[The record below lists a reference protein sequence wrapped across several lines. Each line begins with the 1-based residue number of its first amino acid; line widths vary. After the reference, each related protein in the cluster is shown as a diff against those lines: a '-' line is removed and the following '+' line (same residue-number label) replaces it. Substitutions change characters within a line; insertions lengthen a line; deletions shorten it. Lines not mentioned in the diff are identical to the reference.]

1 MNLPISHKQLNEILE
16 SIRYKNPDLYAKLW
30 SHKINVL
37 NGDKK

>member
-16 SIRYKNPDLYAKLW
+16 SIRYRHPDLYAKLW
-30 SHKINVL
+30 AHKINVL